1 MKALTQRIGAGF
13 LALCAFMLC
22 GVLTPVG
29 ATSPEEALDALLAE
43 ARARMPEACSDPA
56 AEKLVEILCKG
67 EIRVGVRGNYPL
79 FSSRTEDGE
88 DRQGY
93 DTDVARAIAAR
104 LGVAPEW
111 VVVRAATRIST
122 LAENGAD
129 LVVATM
135 GHNTRRDTQATFI
148 RPHYYSSETIL
159 VGPRNLAVAD
169 WPDVVGRR
177 VCTTIGNYAN
187 SHLVTQGVRLM
198 LFEDGGRLPEALD
211 EQVCTLVAHD
221 DSFLASYIAVPDF
234 GARFERKFG
243 FDQVPW
249 GMAVAQTG
257 TESLA
262 RALQLISQ
270 IMHRDGE
277 FLAIARQ
284 NSVFTS
290 FLEAQNRLWQ
300 TPACASIAAL
310 EDPACVLPP
319 LDATPLPTPF
329 ADEVKAVLAWSKAN
343 LGFAPDLPMLTSASA
358 FELFKS
364 GIVNSLILVLGALA
378 ATLVFALTIGFL
390 AALQFWP
397 VRFVTWAVISVIQS
411 TPVILILVVSAVVA
425 TAIFTYSPAVALGS
439 AIVALGLMNGA
450 NAGQAIGEA
459 AGSLRREG
467 TFGRSFS
474 LPLLRGALGRSRA
487 QLLSF
492 LVNAAKG
499 TPIAS
504 FTGAPELLSALTDIT
519 SFAAGQVT
527 TYSLVLIFYIAVVYV
542 VVWGCERARRALENR
557 ETVQ

>member
-1 MKALTQRIGAGF
+1 MKALTHRTGAGLWTF
-13 LALCAFMLC
+13 CVFMLW
-22 GVLTPVG
+22 GALAPVG
-29 ATSPEEALDALLAE
+29 ATTPDEALEALLAE
-43 ARARMPEACSDPA
+43 AHARMPEACSDPTID
-56 AEKLVEILCKG
+56 KLSEILCQG

-79 FSSRTEDGE
+79 FSSRIEGGD

-104 LGVAPEW
+104 LGVTPEW

-135 GHNTRRDTQATFI
+135 GHNTRRDTQARFI
-148 RPHYYSSETIL
+148 RPHYYSSETII
-159 VGPRNLAVAD
+159 VGPRSIAVAD

-211 EQVCTLVAHD
+211 EQVCALVSHD
-221 DSFLASYIAVPDF
+221 DSFLASYLAMPEF

-249 GMAVAQTG
+249 GMAVARTG
-257 TESLA
+257 TDDLA
-262 RALQLISQ
+262 RALQFISQ

-277 FLAIARQ
+277 FLTIAQQ
-284 NSVFTS
+284 NKVFTS
-290 FLEAQNRLWQ
+290 FLEAQNLLWQ
-300 TPACASIAAL
+300 TPACANIAAL
-310 EDPACVLPP
+310 RDPACVLSP
-319 LDATPLPTPF
+319 LNATQLPTPF

-343 LGFAPDLPMLTSASA
+343 LGFAPDLPMLTSAAA

-364 GIVNSLILVLGALA
+364 GIINSLILVFGALT

-390 AALQFWP
+390 AALPFWP
-397 VRFVTWAVISVIQS
+397 ARLASWAVISVIQS

-425 TAIFTYSPAVALGS
+425 TAVFTYSPAVALGS
-439 AIVALGLMNGA
+439 AIVALGLMNGT
-450 NAGQAIGEA
+450 NASQAIGEA

-467 TFGRSFS
+467 TFGCSFS
-474 LPLLRGALGRSRA
+474 LPLLRAAVGRSRA

-542 VVWGCERARRALENR
+542 VVWGCERARRALEDR

>member
-1 MKALTQRIGAGF
+1 MKALTHRTRAGLWAFCVFMVWGA
-13 LALCAFMLC
+13 LA
-22 GVLTPVG
+22 PVG
-29 ATSPEEALDALLAE
+29 ATTPDEALEALLAE
-43 ARARMPEACSDPA
+43 AHARIPETCSDPTID
-56 AEKLVEILCKG
+56 KLSEILCQG

-79 FSSRTEDGE
+79 FSNRIEGGD

-104 LGVAPEW
+104 LGVTPEW

-135 GHNTRRDTQATFI
+135 GHNTRRDTQARFI
-148 RPHYYSSETIL
+148 RPHYYSSETII
-159 VGPRNLAVAD
+159 VGPRSLAVAG

-211 EQVCTLVAHD
+211 EQVCALVSHD
-221 DSFLASYIAVPDF
+221 DSFLASYLAVPEF

-249 GMAVAQTG
+249 GMAVARTG
-257 TESLA
+257 TDDLA

-284 NSVFTS
+284 NKVFTS
-290 FLEAQNRLWQ
+290 FLEAQNLLWQ

-310 EDPACVLPP
+310 KDPACVLPP

-364 GIVNSLILVLGALA
+364 GIINSLILVFGALT

-390 AALQFWP
+390 TALPFWP
-397 VRFVTWAVISVIQS
+397 VRLASWAVISVIQS

-425 TAIFTYSPAVALGS
+425 TAVFTYSPAVALGS
-439 AIVALGLMNGA
+439 AIVALGLMNGT
-450 NAGQAIGEA
+450 NASQAIGEA
-459 AGSLRREG
+459 ADSLRREG

-474 LPLLRGALGRSRA
+474 LPLLRGAVGRSRT

>member
-1 MKALTQRIGAGF
+1 MKALIQRVRAG
-13 LALCAFMLC
+13 LWALCAFLLW
-22 GVLTPVG
+22 GALAPAG
-29 ATSPEEALDALLAE
+29 ATSPDEALEALLAE
-43 ARARMPEACSDPA
+43 ARARMPEACANPA
-56 AEKLVEILCKG
+56 GDKLMEILCNG
-67 EIRVGVRGNYPL
+67 QMRVGVRGNYPL
-79 FSSRTEDGE
+79 FASRTEDGS
-88 DRQGY
+88 DREGY
-93 DTDVARAIAAR
+93 DTDVARAIATR
-104 LGVAPEW
+104 LGVTPEW
-111 VVVRAATRIST
+111 VVVRAATRISA
-122 LAENGAD
+122 LAEDSAD

-148 RPHYYSSETIL
+148 RPHYYSSETIV
-159 VGPRNLAVAD
+159 VGPRTQAIAD

-198 LFEDGGRLPEALD
+198 LFEDGGRLPKALD
-211 EQVCTLVAHD
+211 EQVCTIVAHD
-221 DSFLASYIAVPDF
+221 DSFLASYLAVPEF

-257 TESLA
+257 TESFA

-270 IMHRDGE
+270 IMHRDGQ
-277 FLAIARQ
+277 FLAIAQ
-284 NSVFTS
+284 KNGVFTS

-300 TPACASIAAL
+300 TPSCASIAAL
-310 EDPACVLPP
+310 EDPACVLPA
-319 LDATPLPTPF
+319 LDATPTPTQF
-329 ADEVKAVLAWSKAN
+329 ADEINAMLAWSKAN
-343 LGFAPDLPMLTSASA
+343 LGFAPDLPMLTSVSA

-364 GIVNSLILVLGALA
+364 GIVNSLILVFGALM
-378 ATLVFALTIGFL
+378 ATLIFALTIGFL
-390 AALQFWP
+390 AVLPFWP
-397 VRFVTWAVISVIQS
+397 VRLVTWAVTAVIQS
-411 TPVILILVVSAVVA
+411 TPVILILVVAAVVA

-439 AIVALGLMNGA
+439 AIVALGMMNGA

-467 TFGRSFS
+467 AYGRGFS
-474 LPLLRGALGRSRA
+474 LPLLRAAVGRSRA

-527 TYSLVLIFYIAVVYV
+527 TYSVILIFYIAVVYV
-542 VVWGCERARRALENR
+542 VVWGCERARRALETR